1 MHILIINFN
10 LNGISHEDYVSN
22 CNEIAHIFADI
33 PGLISK
39 TWLANEST
47 NTYGGVYFWSSQQSL
62 LDYQDSEVY
71 AQILSNPVFANPI
84 VTDFANL
91 EGPSAITG
99 GA

>member
-62 LDYQDSEVY
+62 LDRHDHRGEVD
-71 AQILSNPVFANPI
+71 LV
-84 VTDFANL
+84 
-91 EGPSAITG
+91 EGVEVGLPGTA
-99 GA
+99 